1 MKAGDESFD
10 DRTSDEFK
18 RAYARKD
25 FRREETC
32 ADLLGIVLKHHR
44 HLDHG

>member
-1 MKAGDESFD
+1 MQPRNESLD

-18 RAYARKD
+18 RAYARKNV
-25 FRREETC
+25 RREETC
-32 ADLLGIVLKHHR
+32 ADLLGIVLKQHR